1 MTESKAGLFS
11 SLQSKLG
18 MDVTT
23 GLQLPMWLHEP
34 STHLTR
40 MAEMIHFADLLN
52 EVWFESKINIKGCEV
67 RELSR

>member
-1 MTESKAGLFS
+1 MSESKAGLFS

-40 MAEMIHFADLLN
+40 MAEMIHFAELLN
-52 EVWFESKINIKGCEV
+52 QVQKV
-67 RELSR
+67 